1 MISKFK
7 YKSLTWVD
15 LENPTDEELVH
26 ISEEYDVP
34 LIISEEMRSQS
45 LHSKVDVYPNFIYL
59 ILHFPK
65 ISYNENRGIEQEVD
79 FILAK
84 DFIIT
89 THYEFI
95 DSLHEFSKTF
105 EVEAILEKRMDM
117 DHAGFLFYHLIKNL
131 YFNSRHQLHDA
142 NVLIKETEKKIFE
155 GKEGKMVQNISNIN
169 RTLLDYKQALRFHK
183 EVLDSFEIA
192 AKQFF
197 GEKFNYY
204 ISSII
209 GEYNKTQKVL
219 DGNKEILDDLRETND
234 SLLASKTTTTI
245 KTLTI
250 LTFLITPV
258 TVISNIFVI
267 NSRFLQSPN
276 HANYYH
282 LVLGGMLLSSI
293 IIFLFIKFKKWL

>member
-1 MISKFK
+1 MISKYK
-7 YKSLTWVD
+7 YKNLTWVD

-45 LHSKVDVYPNFIYL
+45 LHSKVDIYPNFIYL
-59 ILHFPK
+59 ILHFPRV
-65 ISYNENRGIEQEVD
+65 SLNENRGIEQEVD
-79 FILAK
+79 FIISK

-95 DSLHEFSKTF
+95 ESLHEFSKTF
-105 EVEAILEKRMDM
+105 EVEAVLEKRMDM
-117 DHAGFLFYHLIKNL
+117 DHAGFLFYHLIKSL
-131 YFNSRHQLHDA
+131 YYNSRRQLHEA
-142 NVLIKETEKKIFE
+142 NILIKETEKEIFE
-155 GKEGKMVQNISNIN
+155 GKEGQMVQSISNIN
-169 RTLLDYKQALRFHK
+169 RMLLDYKQALRFHK

-234 SLLASKTTTTI
+234 SLLASKTRATM
-245 KTLTI
+245 KI
-250 LTFLITPV
+250 LTVITFLMMPV
-258 TVISNIFVI
+258 AVLSDIFVI
-267 NSRFLQSPN
+267 NSRFLQKQN
-276 HANYYH
+276 THDYYM
-282 LVLGGMLLSSI
+282 VVGFMFLLCL
-293 IIFLFIKFKKWL
+293 IIFVITKAKKWF